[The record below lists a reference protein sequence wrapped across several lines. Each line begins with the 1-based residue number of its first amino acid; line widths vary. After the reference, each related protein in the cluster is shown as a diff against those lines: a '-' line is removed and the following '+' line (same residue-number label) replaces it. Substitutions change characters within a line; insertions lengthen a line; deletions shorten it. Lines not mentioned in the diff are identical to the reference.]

1 MRWNDFFIR
10 TKREEPSE
18 AEVVSHKLMLR
29 AGMILKISSG
39 IYTYSPL
46 GLKVIR
52 RVENIVREEM
62 NRAGAIEVLMPI
74 VIPKELWEESG
85 RWNLYGKEL
94 LRFKD
99 RSEKWLCLGPTHEEV
114 ITDFA
119 RREIKSYR
127 DLPKNFYQIHTKFRD
142 EIRPRFGLMRAREFI
157 MKDAYSF
164 DADERGAEK
173 SYEIM
178 FNTYIRIFK
187 RCGLRMRAVEA
198 ETGAIGGSFSHE
210 FMVLADTGEEI
221 ILFCENCSYSAN
233 RERAETLEGGLTP
246 TGKETSKGPEMV
258 PTPDKRTVEEVSS
271 FLNISKEKI
280 IKSLLYYLD
289 ETPVLVLI
297 RGDMEANEAK
307 IKRWSNANE
316 IRLADEKEVL
326 ELMGAEKG
334 FIGPIGSKLKIL
346 VDWSVLSVRDGVC
359 GANKDDYHFV
369 HVLPG
374 RDFPLKWA
382 GDFRFAGEGD
392 ICPKCKKGRLKAT
405 KGIEVG
411 HTFKLGTKYS
421 QPMNA
426 KFLDK
431 DGTEKPM
438 VMGCYG
444 IGIGRTACA
453 AIEQGHD
460 DKGIIFPISLAPFE
474 AVVLPVNMGEST
486 QVSSAERI
494 YRELMELKIDAII
507 DDRDERIGVKL
518 NDADLT
524 GVPIKVIVGK
534 KVKDGSVEIKTRDGK
549 INIDVSIEECA
560 KKVNEI
566 KKEMEGCLV

>member
-1 MRWNDFFIR
+1 MRWSQFFIR
-10 TKREEPSE
+10 TKREDPSE
-18 AEVVSHKLMLR
+18 AEVISHKLMLR
-29 AGMILKISSG
+29 AGMISKISSG

-52 RVENIVREEM
+52 KVENIVREEM
-62 NRAGAIEVLMPI
+62 NRAGAIELLMPI
-74 VIPKELWEESG
+74 VLPKELWEESG

-99 RSEKWLCLGPTHEEV
+99 RGEKWLCLGPTHEEV

-164 DADERGAEK
+164 DADEKGAEK

-178 FNTYIRIFK
+178 FNTYIRIFE
-187 RCGLRMRAVEA
+187 RCGLKMRTVEA
-198 ETGAIGGSFSHE
+198 ETGTIGGTFSHE

-221 ILFCENCSYSAN
+221 ILFCESCSYSAN
-233 RERAETLEGGLTP
+233 RERAETSENGLPP
-246 TGKETSKGPEMV
+246 TGKETTKTPEMV
-258 PTPDKRTVEEVSS
+258 PTPGTRTVEEVSN
-271 FLNISKEKI
+271 FLNVPKEKI
-280 IKSLLYYLD
+280 IKSLIYYLD
-289 ETPVLVLI
+289 ETPVLVLV

-307 IKRWSNANE
+307 IKRWANASQ
-316 IRLADEKEVL
+316 IRLADEKEVF
-326 ELMGAEKG
+326 ELTGAEKG
-334 FIGPIGSKLKIL
+334 FIGPLGSNLKIL

-359 GANKDDYHFV
+359 GANKNDYHFV

-374 RDFPLKWA
+374 RDFPLKWV
-382 GDFRFAGEGD
+382 GDFRFAVEGD
-392 ICPKCKKGRLKAT
+392 MCPKCKKERLKAT

-421 QPMNA
+421 EPMNA

-460 DKGIIFPISLAPFE
+460 EKGIIFPISIAPFE
-474 AVVLPVNMGEST
+474 AVVLPVNTGESD

-494 YRELMELKIDAII
+494 YRELLELKVDTII

-518 NDADLT
+518 NDADLI
-524 GVPIKVIVGK
+524 GIPVKVIVGK
-534 KVKDGSVEIKTRDGK
+534 KVREGKVEIKTRDGK
-549 INIDVSIEECA
+549 INIDVSIQECA
-560 KKVNEI
+560 RKVDEI
-566 KKEMEGCLV
+566 KKEMERCTG